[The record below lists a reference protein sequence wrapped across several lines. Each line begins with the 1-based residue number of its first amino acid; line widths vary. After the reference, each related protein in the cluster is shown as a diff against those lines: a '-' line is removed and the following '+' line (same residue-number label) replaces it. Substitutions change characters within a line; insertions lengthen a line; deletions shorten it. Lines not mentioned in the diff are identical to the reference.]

1 MTLEEIKNCLAEVF
15 LLLLLLLLLERE
27 RELQKKCYVFMK
39 DNNTNLRIE
48 EAGDIFEMSS
58 NSASEYYFCQRTAQE
73 RMFYSRISKK
83 IKIKFK

>member
-1 MTLEEIKNCLAEVF
+1 
-15 LLLLLLLLLERE
+15 
-27 RELQKKCYVFMK
+27 MK